1 MRVTVAGKQV
11 DTGEALQ
18 THVTDGLAVI
28 TGKYF
33 DQALQAHV
41 TFHKNRSQFA
51 CDIQL
56 HAGRGLTVRAE
67 GEGADAH
74 RAFEQ
79 AAEHLAKRLRRY
91 RRRVNE
97 HARAFAP
104 EREGDA
110 TPRGRDRVLQQ
121 EEHEEEPETKAN
133 GADHG
138 AVIAE
143 THAHVDV
150 LTVGQAVMRLDLSN
164 APVLMFRDRTTKRMN
179 VVYRRADGHVGWI
192 DPGEE

>member
-1 MRVTVAGKQV
+1 MRVSIAGKQV

-18 THVTDGLAVI
+18 THVTNGLEAI

-33 DQALQAHV
+33 EHALQAQV
-41 TFHKNRSQFA
+41 TFQKHRAQFA

-56 HAGRGLTVRAE
+56 HAGRGLSVHAE
-67 GEGADAH
+67 GQGTDAH
-74 RAFEQ
+74 RAFEV

-91 RRRVNE
+91 RRRVND
-97 HARAFAP
+97 HARSLAS
-104 EREGDA
+104 ERDGEFQ
-110 TPRGRDRVLQQ
+110 PRGRDRVLRH
-121 EEHEEEPETKAN
+121 EEHDEEPEAKPN

-143 THAHVDV
+143 TDAHVDT
-150 LTVGQAVMRLDLSN
+150 LTVGEAVMRLDLSN
-164 APVLMFRDRTTKRMN
+164 APVVMFRDRSTKRLN

-192 DPGEE
+192 DPGE